1 MASGAAKRYAQAV
14 FSLAKERG
22 TLDRWQA
29 DLSVLNDVMA
39 NPVAKAYLSNPNIS
53 AADKQL
59 LLDNALT
66 NSQPEAKNLA
76 LMLIQRHRLNIIPD
90 LYRIFQEEMLAER
103 GIAVADV
110 TTAEPL
116 NSEEQEMVRAKLQ
129 QLIGKKIELRLQ
141 TDSSIIGGIVARV
154 GDQLIDGSVINQLR
168 RLRARLAAP
177 A

>member
-22 TLDRWQA
+22 MLDRWQT
-29 DLSVLNDVMA
+29 DLSVLNEIMA
-39 NPVAKAYLSNPNIS
+39 DPVARAYLSNPNVS
-53 AADKQL
+53 AADKQT
-59 LLDNALT
+59 LLDTGLT

-76 LMLIQRHRLNIIPD
+76 QMLIQRHRLNIIPE
-90 LYRIFQEEMLAER
+90 LYRLYQEAMLAER

-116 NSEEQEMVRAKLQ
+116 NSEEQQMVRAKLQ
-129 QLIGKKIELRLQ
+129 QLIGKEIELRLH
-141 TDSSIIGGIVARV
+141 TDPAIIGGIVARV
-154 GDQLIDGSVINQLR
+154 GDQLIDGSVTNQLR

>member
-29 DLSVLNDVMA
+29 DLSVLNEVMENRIA
-39 NPVAKAYLSNPNIS
+39 RAYLSNPNIS
-53 AADKQL
+53 AADKKA
-59 LLDNALT
+59 LLDSALADG
-66 NSQPEAKNLA
+66 QPEAHNLVQ
-76 LMLIQRHRLNIIPD
+76 LLIQRQRLNIIPD
-90 LYRIFQEEMLAER
+90 LFQIYQEELLAER
-103 GIAVADV
+103 GIAIAVV

-116 NSEEQEMVRAKLQ
+116 NSDEQQMVRAKLQ
-129 QLIGKKIELRLQ
+129 QLIGKDIELRLH

>member
-29 DLSVLNDVMA
+29 DLSVLNEVMA
-39 NPVAKAYLSNPNIS
+39 DPVAEAYLKTPNFS
-53 AADKQL
+53 AADKQT
-59 LLDNALT
+59 LLDMVLGDA
-66 NSQPEAKNLA
+66 QAEARNLA
-76 LMLIQRHRLNIIPD
+76 HLLIQRHRLNIIPD
-90 LYRIFQEEMLAER
+90 LYQLYQDAVLAER
-103 GIAVADV
+103 GIAIADV

-116 NSEEQEMVRAKLQ
+116 GPEEQEMVRARLHQ
-129 QLIGKKIELRLQ
+129 IIGKEIELRLH
-141 TDSSIIGGIVARV
+141 TDPSIIGGIVARV